1 MSIPPIAA
9 LEIGTTTTVCLV
21 GEVGPSDQI
30 RIVGKGVYPST
41 GVHKGQV
48 VDMQHA
54 RSGVEMAVKQAS
66 EESQIDIGRVIM
78 AVNGGGVEAVRN
90 QASVQVLAR
99 NRIVSRDDVDEV
111 TERVK
116 EYPIADDRI
125 LLHTISQNFTL
136 DGQGGIVKPV
146 GLQGAQ
152 LVLGMLLV
160 HAKRGPVENL
170 RAVAVSEELDVDDM
184 VFGGLCSALA
194 VLTQDQKRSGA
205 AVIDLGGGTT
215 SYFAYA
221 GNVVA
226 AAGSIAVGGEH
237 VTNDLS
243 LAFNIP
249 QTRAEEIKIANGRA
263 TISADT
269 GLKRLQI
276 PNEYGKGDQSIS
288 LKAMHTVINAR
299 MAETLRIVRA
309 RLAEA
314 DVLPRLG
321 AGIVFTGGGAEMEDI
336 CELGRSIFGVPC
348 SVGVPLIS
356 GPALEGMR
364 SLAPLAT
371 AIGLLKYGAL
381 AQRETSAKGFFGRI
395 FSHER

>member
-1 MSIPPIAA
+1 MSTPLIAA
-9 LEIGTTTTVCLV
+9 LEIGTSTTVCLV
-21 GEVGPSDQI
+21 GEVGAADKI
-30 RIVGKGVYPST
+30 RVVGKGIYPST
-41 GVHKGQV
+41 GVHKGQII
-48 VDMQHA
+48 DMQHA
-54 RSGVEMAVKQAS
+54 KSGVAMAVKQAS
-66 EESQIDIGRVIM
+66 DESRVDIGRVIM

-90 QASVQVLAR
+90 QAAVQVMAR
-99 NRIVSRDDVDEV
+99 NRIVSDDDVDEV

-116 EYPIADDRI
+116 EYPIPDDRV

-136 DGQGGIVKPV
+136 DGQGGIVKPL

-170 RAVAVSEELDVDDM
+170 RSVAVAEDLDVEDM

-194 VLTQDQKRSGA
+194 VLNQEQKKSGA

-249 QTRAEEIKIANGRA
+249 QARAEEIKVAHGRA
-263 TISADT
+263 TISPDT
-269 GLKRLQI
+269 GLKRLAI

-299 MAETLRIVRA
+299 MSETLRIVRA

-336 CELGRSIFGVPC
+336 CSLGRSIFGVPC
-348 SVGVPLIS
+348 SIGVPLIS
-356 GPALEGMR
+356 GPALEGVKSM
-364 SLAPLAT
+364 SSLAT

-381 AQRETSAKGFFGRI
+381 AQRETGAKGFFGRI
-395 FSHER
+395 FSR